1 MCCDLTDEMPSYA
14 EGGPG
19 QCSCCV
25 ICSQVIEKKEHIDF
39 KRHAL
44 FCCFGFGYLGCFQYW
59 LYNVKFVQVSNVCR
73 HTLAATCHMPGQGGV
88 WCTLTND

>member
-1 MCCDLTDEMPSYA
+1 VLQFDCRSAKYA
-14 EGGPG
+14 ESIPEHAPNHE
-19 QCSCCV
+19 

-59 LYNVKFVQVSNVCR
+59 LYNVKFVQVSYVSKR
-73 HTLAATCHMPGQGGV
+73 APGCDLSQVAGQ
-88 WCTLTND
+88 

>member
-1 MCCDLTDEMPSYA
+1 MCCDLIDLTVEKPGHA
-14 EGGPG
+14 EGVPE
-19 QCSCCV
+19 QAPYCA

-59 LYNVKFVQVSNVCR
+59 LYNVKFVQVSHVSK
-73 HTLAATCHMPGQGGV
+73 HAPGCDLSHGCPV
-88 WCTLTND
+88 RCMVHA

>member
-1 MCCDLTDEMPSYA
+1 MCCNLTVAVPSHVEGIPEQSPSYA
-14 EGGPG
+14 
-19 QCSCCV
+19 

-59 LYNVKFVQVSNVCR
+59 LYNVKFVQVSTVSKDG
-73 HTLAATCHMPGQGGV
+73 PGRDLPHGWPV
-88 WCTLTND
+88 RCTLHA